1 LRDTVDESV
10 TGVRHERVLV
20 TGASGFIG
28 RHVVA
33 RLRREGTTP
42 IGVTRS
48 ASMLDGVATERAD
61 VTDRKQVAQ
70 VFERARPAAVV
81 HLAAAIPDGSPDRS
95 DRHCFEECVA
105 GSLNVV
111 EACGAAGIPLVH
123 ASSTSVYGQMM
134 GASPAHEDVL
144 PAPDSLYGAAK
155 LAGDILTL
163 ELEREHDLPACALRI
178 SAPYGPGNP
187 RPSVINHFIEA
198 ALGSEDLTVFGT
210 GQRTQDFTYVGDV
223 VEAIWCALSSEAR
236 GVFNIATGASV
247 SMRELAE
254 EVLRA
259 VPGTGSR
266 VVITGQDDPQE
277 THRALLD
284 VRKAKD
290 TLGWSARMSLHDGI
304 VATADATVAYPR

>member
-1 LRDTVDESV
+1 MNEPRTTFRRDP
-10 TGVRHERVLV
+10 VLV
-20 TGASGFIG
+20 TGATGFIG

-33 RLRREGTTP
+33 RLRGEGTTP

-48 ASMLDGVATERAD
+48 ASMPDGVATESAD
-61 VTDRKQVAQ
+61 VTDREQVAR

-81 HLAAAIPDGSPDRS
+81 HLAAAIPDGSSDRS
-95 DRHCFEECVA
+95 DRRCFEECVA

-123 ASSTSVYGQMM
+123 ASSTAVYGQMT

-210 GQRTQDFTYVGDV
+210 GQRAQDFTYVGDV

-236 GVFNIATGASV
+236 GVFNVATGAPI

-259 VPGTGSR
+259 IPDTGSR
-266 VVITGQDDPQE
+266 VVLTGQDDPQE
-277 THRALLD
+277 SHRALLD

-290 TLGWSARMSLHDGI
+290 RLGWSAQVSLHDGI
-304 VATADATVAYPR
+304 VATADVMVAARR